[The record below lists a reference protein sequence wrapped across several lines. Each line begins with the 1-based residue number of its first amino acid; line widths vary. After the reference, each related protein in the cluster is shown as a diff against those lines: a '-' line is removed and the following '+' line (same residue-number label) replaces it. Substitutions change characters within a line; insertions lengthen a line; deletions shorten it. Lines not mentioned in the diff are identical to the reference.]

1 VRIKFDELPSTAL
14 PRSSTARFTEHWQRS
29 VGDEGFLEQVVEK
42 WRSSDIGAGGD
53 TSQQVAMLADGLSVE
68 PAPAMFEQPRMPE
81 PRRHESQLAAR
92 MREDAAR
99 PAPQAAGA
107 SAPPRAPVQAPA
119 RPQAAFRK
127 DTPAAPPGGA
137 PPRAGERAP
146 ETGAASGEQAVPGAA
161 LKSLRD
167 RLIQR
172 QQR

>member
-1 VRIKFDELPSTAL
+1 
-14 PRSSTARFTEHWQRS
+14 
-29 VGDEGFLEQVVEK
+29 VEK
-42 WRSSDIGAGGD
+42 WRSSDIGAGAD

-68 PAPAMFEQPRMPE
+68 SGPAMFDRPRVPE

-99 PAPQAAGA
+99 PAPQPAAA
-107 SAPPRAPVQAPA
+107 PAQVPPRAPVQAPA
-119 RPQAAFRK
+119 RPQAEFRK
-127 DTPAAPPGGA
+127 DALATAPGGA

-146 ETGAASGEQAVPGAA
+146 ETDTASGEQAVPGTA

>member
-1 VRIKFDELPSTAL
+1 
-14 PRSSTARFTEHWQRS
+14 
-29 VGDEGFLEQVVEK
+29 
-42 WRSSDIGAGGD
+42 
-53 TSQQVAMLADGLSVE
+53 
-68 PAPAMFEQPRMPE
+68 MPE

-107 SAPPRAPVQAPA
+107 QVPPRAPVQAPA
-119 RPQAAFRK
+119 RPQAALRK
-127 DTPAAPPGGA
+127 DTLAAAPGNP

-146 ETGAASGEQAVPGAA
+146 ETASGEQAVPGAA